1 MSGHGFQR
9 LWEEQDGIQLRA
21 VAALLRD
28 GLLDDSATL
37 PPCPDSFASVAAYV
51 SAFLPY
57 VGYEALEGLRTIAEG
72 GVSVTVP
79 WLAALSKSEDAG
91 ESMVR
96 VTLAIRRADHD
107 EWEASMRKS
116 VPRAAQKR
124 SAMPAGRTIVLLRR
138 AEEITDPEVGVL
150 AGMVFGLVSR
160 VTSDRGVTFL
170 EVLLHQ
176 HAVVTVTAQ
185 PSSALG
191 AGSKRPRLDD
201 AARLCCWT
209 GPNAVSALREAGALL
224 GLHTYNPTLIAGIL
238 NGSGMTGLPP
248 ASFASLTPGAVPLPA
263 SSSSSSCA
271 TAAPTKDATSGLLR
285 SLSPEE
291 RRFYL
296 PSPAYKARY
305 LETHFNSSQQAAIVA
320 AVKRGGITLIQG
332 PPGAVLC
339 LTRSQWVHNVCVSRV
354 RRDG

>member
-37 PPCPDSFASVAAYV
+37 QPCPDSFASVAEYV
-51 SAFLPY
+51 SALLPY
-57 VGYEALEGLRTIAEG
+57 VGYEALEGLRSIAEG

-79 WLAALSKSEDAG
+79 WLAALTKSEDAG

-107 EWEASMRKS
+107 EWEASLRKS

-138 AEEITDPEVGVL
+138 EEEMREKGPEAGSF

-176 HAVVTVTAQ
+176 HAVIAVTAQ
-185 PSSALG
+185 PPSALG
-191 AGSKRPRLDD
+191 AGSKRPRMDD
-201 AARLCCWT
+201 ALTSRLCCWT

-224 GLHTYNPTLIAGIL
+224 GLHTYNPTLVAGIL
-238 NGSGMTGLPP
+238 NGRDMTASGLPAAAP
-248 ASFASLTPGAVPLPA
+248 SATSAVALPG
-263 SSSSSSCA
+263 SSSCA
-271 TAAPTKDATSGLLR
+271 TAAPNTTSGLLR

-305 LETHFNSSQQAAIVA
+305 LETHFNSSQQSAIVA

-332 PPGAVLC
+332 PPGAPRSM
-339 LTRSQWVHNVCVSRV
+339 TRS
-354 RRDG
+354 